1 MKPVKLQRSQK
12 QEKRV
17 AAELGGKTQK
27 ASGSGWNNRNDV
39 KTPRFLV
46 ECKRTDNEKS
56 ISLKLIDLRD
66 VEQHALIEGLLP
78 AVSVEIKDQRF
89 FVVPDWVF
97 HEITGH
103 DDL

>member
-1 MKPVKLQRSQK
+1 MKPIKLQRSQA

-17 AAELGGKTQK
+17 ARDLGGKTQPQ
-27 ASGSGWNNRNDV
+27 SGAGWANKNDV
-39 KTPRFLV
+39 KSPRFLV
-46 ECKRTDNEKS
+46 ECKRTDNQKT
-56 ISLKLIDLRD
+56 ISLKLVDLRD

-78 AVSVEIKDQRF
+78 AMAIEINDQRF
-89 FVVPDWVF
+89 FVLPDWAF